1 MITAM
6 EIKTALAAMLKK
18 QYGYKV
24 YGMEIREGYKR
35 PSFFVDVRP
44 LSELD
49 VNANYT
55 QKSFYIAITYFQD
68 KLSEADN
75 LRTVQELAQM
85 LRPEDARNPKRLQ
98 RLKVGERYL
107 PITDFSASYIGTEKS
122 TLQVEFE
129 TEFQELRIQPD
140 TAPYMQEVA
149 IRQELKKQE
158 G

>member
-6 EIKTALAAMLKK
+6 EIKQALVAMLKQK
-18 QYGYKV
+18 YDCKV

-44 LSELD
+44 LFERD

-55 QKSFYIAITYFQD
+55 EKAFYIAITYFQD
-68 KLSEADN
+68 KQKEADN
-75 LRTVQELAQM
+75 LRKVQELSEL
-85 LRPEDARNPKRLQ
+85 LRPADARNPKRLQ

-107 PITDFSASYIGTEKS
+107 PITDFSANYIGTEKNI
-122 TLQVEFE
+122 LQVEFE
-129 TEFQELRIQPD
+129 TEFQEVRIQPD
-140 TAPYMQEVA
+140 TAPYMQEIA
-149 IRQELKKQE
+149 IRQELKKE

>member
-1 MITAM
+1 MITAI
-6 EIKTALAAMLKK
+6 EIKQALTAMLKQK
-18 QYGYKV
+18 YDCKV

-44 LSELD
+44 LSERD
-49 VNANYT
+49 ISANYT
-55 QKSFYIAITYFQD
+55 EKAFYIAITYFQD
-68 KLSEADN
+68 KQQEADN
-75 LRTVQELAQM
+75 LRKVQELSEL

-107 PITDFSASYIGTEKS
+107 PITDFSANYIGTEKS
-122 TLQVEFE
+122 ILQVEFE
-129 TEFQELRIQPD
+129 TEFQEVRIQPD

-149 IRQELKKQE
+149 IRQELKQE